1 MTLSIFR
8 RGTLVA
14 VISCMGLV
22 GSAYAQYGQTQT
34 APSESKSSTAQPGGA
49 MSMPSATPSKSETAA
64 SAFEKIDAT
73 HKGFVT
79 KAEVAKLSGFDAAF
93 DKGDANH
100 DGKLSQAEFNVAWSA
115 YTATK

>member
-1 MTLSIFR
+1 MTLSILR

-14 VISCMGLV
+14 IISCIGFV
-22 GSAYAQYGQTQT
+22 GSAYAQTQP
-34 APSESKSSTAQPGGA
+34 APSESKSSTAQQGGA

-79 KAEVAKLSGFDAAF
+79 KAEAAKLSGFDAAF